1 MSSRAETQLLLA
13 SITCTSSTRKQN
25 TKKNDDD
32 DDGGGGDS
40 DCDEDD
46 GDSPGVAGWPGVNST
61 QDPGLSPWLRAPRM
75 QLAAW
80 QREVGKRPRPACQQ
94 PNVPLP
100 DTTTIHASI
109 ESVILGFHKL
119 LSCSD

>member
-40 DCDEDD
+40 DFDEDD

-80 QREVGKRPRPACQQ
+80 KTA
-94 PNVPLP
+94 
-100 DTTTIHASI
+100 
-109 ESVILGFHKL
+109 
-119 LSCSD
+119 